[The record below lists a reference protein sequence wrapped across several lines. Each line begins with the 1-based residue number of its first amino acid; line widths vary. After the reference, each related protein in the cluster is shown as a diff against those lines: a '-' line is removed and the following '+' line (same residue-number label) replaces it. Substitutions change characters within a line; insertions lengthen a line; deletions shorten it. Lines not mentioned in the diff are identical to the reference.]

1 MSFEKNAL
9 LSVYNKEGIVEFAE
23 GLSELGWNLI
33 SSGGTARK
41 IGEAGVPVKDVAEL
55 VGGEAILGHRVVTLS
70 REVHAGLLADKND
83 PEQVEELETL
93 NIPLIDL
100 VCVDMYPLEQA
111 IAEGKSE
118 DDVIEMTDVGGPTM
132 LHSGVKGRRIVVSRQ
147 EQREPV
153 LDWLRAGSP
162 DDQHVRRKLAAV
174 AEAEVADYIDI
185 SAEFLGHVS
194 LQSSGVTLADSA
206 RVILE
211 Q

>member
-1 MSFEKNAL
+1 MPEEKNAL
-9 LSVYNKEGIVEFAE
+9 LSVYNKEGIVEFAQ
-23 GLSELGWNLI
+23 GLSELGWNLY

-41 IGEAGVPVKDVAEL
+41 IGEADVQVADVSEL

-83 PEQVEELETL
+83 PEQMKELKDL
-93 NIPLIDL
+93 KIPLLDL
-100 VCVDMYPLEQA
+100 VCVDMYPLEKA
-111 IAEGKSE
+111 IEEGKSE
-118 DDVIEMTDVGGPTM
+118 NEVVEMTDVGGPTM
-132 LHSGVKGRRIVVSRQ
+132 LHSAAKGRRIVLSKQ

-162 DDQHVRRKLAAV
+162 DEAEVRTKLAAT
-174 AEAEVADYIDI
+174 AEAEVADYVNL

-194 LQSSGVTLADSA
+194 LESSRITLAESA
-206 RVILE
+206 RAIID